1 MGCCSARCMLILLC
15 CLQLITALE
24 RQLFDFLGY
33 QWAPIMVNFF
43 HIIVVILGLFGV
55 IQYRSRYVVM
65 TRIVSHS
72 RSSMFHYVH
81 IELLIFFI
89 MFRSSQYLL
98 WTLLW
103 VGWNV
108 FVSCLYLDLGGLS
121 KDSDILSMG
130 VSSHRSWWKDNGPGC
145 VSDGLPS
152 AGWQNQQNPEL
163 TTVVSCWLEYQYI
176 EILHCIVQLLLSIIN
191 DHKNKAVGE
200 KAEKELERNR
210 FEEDYVVNKNICHR
224 CRTQTVHAVKSQEFS
239 VYHRSSVIITINHY
253 MIIHI
258 HSFSSTAIKAVYAV
272 SSTSSSCCVFSVIS
286 AFPVS
291 VQNGSL
297 HQKDTVHDNDFEPY
311 LTSQSNQNNSYQ
323 SMTDPYL
330 SSYYAPSIGFPYPL
344 SEAPWS
350 TGGDPPIPYLTPYA
364 PLSNGDHHFMH
375 DTVFGQPGGLSS
387 SIYPHRFNFFPENPA
402 FSAWGTS
409 GSQGQQTQSS
419 AYGGSYSYPPSSLG
433 GTLVPDGQ
441 TGFHSDTLSKAPGM
455 NSLEQGMLGLKIGG
469 DVTGSGSGV
478 KSACSVIGGGG
489 SVAAAVATGNG
500 GTPIGMPPPKPTS
513 WAAIA
518 SKPAK
523 LQQQKTKNK
532 LGTPMAGGAL
542 PPPPIKHNID
552 IDTWDNKGTVT
563 KMAPPLPQ
571 HHHHHHHHHQQHQ
584 PQLHSH
590 APSLLPPLQQSL
602 QSAQSL
608 VQQMTMQGP
617 PPPPPQSY
625 QNHNSAPTPQTR
637 WVAPRNRNLCYGGG
651 SLDSNGSSNGGGVG
665 NGGGGGV
672 GVPPEPGSES
682 HPVLEKLRA
691 AHSYNPK
698 EFDWNLKN
706 GRVFIIKSYSE
717 DDIHR
722 SIKYSIWC
730 STEHGNKRL
739 DSAFRAMNAKGPVYL
754 LFSVNGSGHFCGVAE
769 MRSPVDYGTS
779 AGVWAQDKWKGK
791 FDVNWLFVKDVPNSQ
806 LRHIRLENNDN
817 KPVTNSRDTQEVPLE
832 KAKQVLKIIAQ
843 YKHTTSIFD
852 DFSHYEKKQ
861 EEEEVVKKSYEPA
874 SIQSRSRIDQRE
886 GGVTLVEEC
895 VHRKFLYA

>member
-1 MGCCSARCMLILLC
+1 MMSATSIDP
-15 CLQLITALE
+15 QT
-24 RQLFDFLGY
+24 
-33 QWAPIMVNFF
+33 
-43 HIIVVILGLFGV
+43 
-55 IQYRSRYVVM
+55 
-65 TRIVSHS
+65 
-72 RSSMFHYVH
+72 
-81 IELLIFFI
+81 
-89 MFRSSQYLL
+89 
-98 WTLLW
+98 
-103 VGWNV
+103 
-108 FVSCLYLDLGGLS
+108 S
-121 KDSDILSMG
+121 KGQDAS
-130 VSSHRSWWKDNGPGC
+130 K
-145 VSDGLPS
+145 
-152 AGWQNQQNPEL
+152 
-163 TTVVSCWLEYQYI
+163 
-176 EILHCIVQLLLSIIN
+176 
-191 DHKNKAVGE
+191 
-200 KAEKELERNR
+200 
-210 FEEDYVVNKNICHR
+210 
-224 CRTQTVHAVKSQEFS
+224 
-239 VYHRSSVIITINHY
+239 
-253 MIIHI
+253 
-258 HSFSSTAIKAVYAV
+258 
-272 SSTSSSCCVFSVIS
+272 

-297 HQKDTVHDNDFEPY
+297 HQKDTMHDNDFEPY
-311 LTSQSNQNNSYQ
+311 LTGQSNQNNSYQ

-469 DVTGSGSGV
+469 DVSSGSGV
-478 KSACSVIGGGG
+478 KGAGSVIGGG
-489 SVAAAVATGNG
+489 SVAAVPTGNG
-500 GTPIGMPPPKPTS
+500 GTTLGMPPPKPTS

-523 LQQQKTKNK
+523 LQQQKSKSKPIATI
-532 LGTPMAGGAL
+532 AGGVL
-542 PPPPIKHNID
+542 PPAPLKHSMD
-552 IDTWDNKGTVT
+552 IDTWDNKVPAT
-563 KMAPPLPQ
+563 KVLPPLPP
-571 HHHHHHHHHQQHQ
+571 HH
-584 PQLHSH
+584 PQSLHSH
-590 APSLLPPLQQSL
+590 TSLIPPLQQSI

-608 VQQMTMQGP
+608 VQQMTMPG
-617 PPPPPQSY
+617 PPQSY
-625 QNHNSAPTPQTR
+625 QNHNPAPPPQTR

-651 SLDSNGSSNGGGVG
+651 SLDSSGSSNGGSVG
-665 NGGGGGV
+665 NGGGVLGGMPS
-672 GVPPEPGSES
+672 GSEPGAES

-691 AHSYNPK
+691 SHSYNPK
-698 EFDWNLKN
+698 DFDWNLKN

-739 DSAFRAMNAKGPVYL
+739 DSAFRSMNSKGPVYL

-874 SIQSRSRIDQRE
+874 SIPTRSRIDQDRQ
-886 GGVTLVEEC
+886 
-895 VHRKFLYA
+895 K

>member
-1 MGCCSARCMLILLC
+1 MSA
-15 CLQLITALE
+15 A
-24 RQLFDFLGY
+24 
-33 QWAPIMVNFF
+33 
-43 HIIVVILGLFGV
+43 
-55 IQYRSRYVVM
+55 
-65 TRIVSHS
+65 
-72 RSSMFHYVH
+72 
-81 IELLIFFI
+81 
-89 MFRSSQYLL
+89 
-98 WTLLW
+98 
-103 VGWNV
+103 
-108 FVSCLYLDLGGLS
+108 
-121 KDSDILSMG
+121 
-130 VSSHRSWWKDNGPGC
+130 
-145 VSDGLPS
+145 
-152 AGWQNQQNPEL
+152 
-163 TTVVSCWLEYQYI
+163 
-176 EILHCIVQLLLSIIN
+176 SI
-191 DHKNKAVGE
+191 DPQV
-200 KAEKELERNR
+200 
-210 FEEDYVVNKNICHR
+210 
-224 CRTQTVHAVKSQEFS
+224 T
-239 VYHRSSVIITINHY
+239 
-253 MIIHI
+253 
-258 HSFSSTAIKAVYAV
+258 
-272 SSTSSSCCVFSVIS
+272 
-286 AFPVS
+286 FPVS

-311 LTSQSNQNNSYQ
+311 LTGQSSQNNSYQ

-478 KSACSVIGGGG
+478 KSAGSVIGGGG

-532 LGTPMAGGAL
+532 PGTPLAGGAL
-542 PPPPIKHNID
+542 PPPPIKHNMD

-563 KMAPPLPQ
+563 KMAPPF
-571 HHHHHHHHHQQHQ
+571 
-584 PQLHSH
+584 
-590 APSLLPPLQQSL
+590 LLPPLQQSL

-617 PPPPPQSY
+617 PPPSY
-625 QNHNSAPTPQTR
+625 QNHQNHNSGPTPQTR

-651 SLDSNGSSNGGGVG
+651 SLDSSGSSNGGGVG
-665 NGGGGGV
+665 NGGVGGG
-672 GVPPEPGSES
+672 GVPPEPGSDS

-739 DSAFRAMNAKGPVYL
+739 DSAYRAMNSKGPVYL

-861 EEEEVVKKSYEPA
+861 EEEEVVKKVIISFRLNA
-874 SIQSRSRIDQRE
+874 F
-886 GGVTLVEEC
+886 G
-895 VHRKFLYA
+895 

>member
-1 MGCCSARCMLILLC
+1 MKPGPRE
-15 CLQLITALE
+15 QITALE

-65 TRIVSHS
+65 
-72 RSSMFHYVH
+72 
-81 IELLIFFI
+81 
-89 MFRSSQYLL
+89 YLL

-176 EILHCIVQLLLSIIN
+176 EILHCIVQLLLSLLGFVYACYIVTTFSN
-191 DHKNKAVGE
+191 
-200 KAEKELERNR
+200 
-210 FEEDYVVNKNICHR
+210 EED
-224 CRTQTVHAVKSQEFS
+224 
-239 VYHRSSVIITINHY
+239 SS
-253 MIIHI
+253 
-258 HSFSSTAIKAVYAV
+258 
-272 SSTSSSCCVFSVIS
+272 
-286 AFPVS
+286 FPVS

-874 SIQSRSRIDQRE
+874 SIQSRSRIDQDRQ
-886 GGVTLVEEC
+886 
-895 VHRKFLYA
+895 K

>member
-1 MGCCSARCMLILLC
+1 M
-15 CLQLITALE
+15 
-24 RQLFDFLGY
+24 
-33 QWAPIMVNFF
+33 
-43 HIIVVILGLFGV
+43 
-55 IQYRSRYVVM
+55 
-65 TRIVSHS
+65 
-72 RSSMFHYVH
+72 
-81 IELLIFFI
+81 
-89 MFRSSQYLL
+89 
-98 WTLLW
+98 
-103 VGWNV
+103 
-108 FVSCLYLDLGGLS
+108 
-121 KDSDILSMG
+121 
-130 VSSHRSWWKDNGPGC
+130 
-145 VSDGLPS
+145 
-152 AGWQNQQNPEL
+152 
-163 TTVVSCWLEYQYI
+163 
-176 EILHCIVQLLLSIIN
+176 
-191 DHKNKAVGE
+191 
-200 KAEKELERNR
+200 
-210 FEEDYVVNKNICHR
+210 
-224 CRTQTVHAVKSQEFS
+224 
-239 VYHRSSVIITINHY
+239 
-253 MIIHI
+253 
-258 HSFSSTAIKAVYAV
+258 TAI
-272 SSTSSSCCVFSVIS
+272 STKTSKGQD
-286 AFPVS
+286 ATFPVS
-291 VQNGSL
+291 VQNGSM
-297 HQKDTVHDNDFEPY
+297 HQKDPVHDNDFEPY
-311 LTSQSNQNNSYQ
+311 LTGQSNQNNSYQ

-375 DTVFGQPGGLSS
+375 DTVFGQPGGLGS

-469 DVTGSGSGV
+469 GGDVTGSGGSGV
-478 KSACSVIGGGG
+478 KSVGSVIGGGG
-489 SVAAAVATGNG
+489 GGNVAAAVATGNG
-500 GTPIGMPPPKPTS
+500 GSSIGMPPPKPTS

-518 SKPAK
+518 SKPAVASK
-523 LQQQKTKNK
+523 PAKMQQLKTKTK
-532 LGTPMAGGAL
+532 TGMPMASGAL
-542 PPPPIKHNID
+542 PPPPIKHTME
-552 IDTWDNKGTVT
+552 IDTWDNKGSVA
-563 KMAPPLPQ
+563 KVPPPLPP
-571 HHHHHHHHHQQHQ
+571 HHQHQHPPPQ
-584 PQLHSH
+584 QLHSH
-590 APSLLPPLQQSL
+590 AHLSHSLPPPPQQSIH
-602 QSAQSL
+602 SAQSL

-617 PPPPPQSY
+617 HPPPPQSY
-625 QNHNSAPTPQTR
+625 QNHNSVPPPQTR
-637 WVAPRNRNLCYGGG
+637 WVAPRNRNPGYGGG
-651 SLDSNGSSNGGGVG
+651 GMDSCGSSGGGGMG
-665 NGGGGGV
+665 NGGGGGGGGGG
-672 GVPPEPGSES
+672 GVAPRSGPGMDS

-691 AHSYNPK
+691 AHCYNPK
-698 EFDWNLKN
+698 DFDWNLKN

-739 DSAFRAMNAKGPVYL
+739 DSAFRAMSAKAPVYL

-832 KAKQVLKIIAQ
+832 KAKQVLKIIAT

-861 EEEEVVKKSYEPA
+861 EEEEVGRKDR
-874 SIQSRSRIDQRE
+874 QNRSKQ
-886 GGVTLVEEC
+886 
-895 VHRKFLYA
+895 